1 MAAQP
6 GTVAKFKIGSAAAT
20 TSTGEAMTS
29 LSGTTDRFLFRIT
42 DKTKRHW
49 SKLASI
55 APTVYVLTT
64 AHTDFAVNHVQGKV
78 TFGTALSTVEGDAVT
93 VDARFHTVSYL
104 GFTRSWTLNH
114 TADMLDTTVMSTSTA
129 AAQWKTFREGLSEGN
144 VDLGRI
150 IEANTSSE
158 PAFFDRLN
166 TDTPLIVEL
175 IAHVSGTTHKWE
187 AWGRVSGDSYTT
199 PIDGL
204 IEAAPTVVLDGPL
217 FYETTE

>member
-42 DKTKRHW
+42 DKTMRHW
-49 SKLASI
+49 SKDDTI

-64 AHTDFAVNHVQGKV
+64 AHTDFATNFVQGKV
-78 TFGTALSTVEGDAVT
+78 TFGTALTTAEGDAVT

-104 GFTRSWTLNH
+104 GFTRSATLSFS
-114 TADMLDTTVMSTSTA
+114 AGMLDTTVMSTSTQ
-129 AAQWKTFREGLSEGN
+129 AAQWKTFEVGLSEGN

-150 IEANTSSE
+150 VEADSTSE

-175 IAHVSGTTHKWE
+175 VTHVGGTTHKWE

-204 IEAAPTVVLDGPL
+204 LDNAPTVTLDGPL

>member
-6 GTVAKFKIGSAAAT
+6 GTVAKFRIGSAAAT
-20 TSTGEAMTS
+20 TSTGEAMSS

-49 SKLASI
+49 SKDATI
-55 APTVYVLTT
+55 APTVFVNTT

-78 TFGTALSTVEGDAVT
+78 TFGTALTTAEGDAVT

-104 GFTRSWTLNH
+104 GFTRSATLNYS
-114 TADMLDTTVMSTSTA
+114 ANMLDTTVMSTSTSA
-129 AAQWKTFREGLSEGN
+129 AVWKTFQEGLSEGN

-150 IEANTSSE
+150 VEADSTSE

-175 IAHVSGTTHKWE
+175 IAHVAGTTHKWE
-187 AWGRVSGDSYTT
+187 AWGRVSGDTYTS

-204 IEAAPTVVLDGPL
+204 TDNAPTVVLDGPL
-217 FYETTE
+217 FYATTE